1 MAGRSR
7 MRRFSVPSPRHP
19 RDDTAVTLS
28 TLLRRLGRLARPLF
42 RPDWDEEQK
51 AASRLASRVDSLQRL
66 PEVTAT
72 HAAALAALRDSVEA
86 VKGREVV
93 HLRRQMMELRRA
105 VLAHTRITGKAL
117 HHAEFLDEHAS
128 QAYALERLLERARRT
143 GRPLLAGPWTGEVG
157 FEVLYW
163 VPFLRKLKTRL
174 PEGAQLHVL
183 SRGGAAPWYSGI
195 ASRYQDV
202 FDLVPPDEFRRET
215 ERETRKQRTIGAFD
229 RRLIREGSARL
240 GLSGPIVIH
249 PSLMYE
255 LLYPYWKDQLA
266 VRSLDDYL
274 APALLPAPDAPLPAG
289 LQLPASFVAARFYF
303 SQCFPD
309 TPANRAL
316 VRDVLTRVAAGRPV
330 VLLQTPFAVDD
341 HRDADVEIPGAL
353 SVSSYLT
360 PENNLAVQSAIIS
373 RADAFIGTYG
383 GFSYVAPLYRVPSIT
398 FYSEATFFEQHL
410 EFARRS
416 FTRAGAAPF
425 IVLHES
431 ERRLMDEL
439 LVPSR

>member
-1 MAGRSR
+1 MI
-7 MRRFSVPSPRHP
+7 
-19 RDDTAVTLS
+19 TQ
-28 TLLRRLGRLARPLF
+28 TLLRRLGRLVRPLF
-42 RPDWDEEQK
+42 RPDWEEERK
-51 AASRLASRVDSLQRL
+51 TAARLASRLDALQRL
-66 PEVTAT
+66 PEVTAAQ
-72 HAAALAALRDSVEA
+72 AADLAGLRERFEA

-105 VLAHTRITGKAL
+105 VLAHTRITGKAM
-117 HHAEFLDEHAS
+117 HRAEFLDEHEVH
-128 QAYALERLLERARRT
+128 AYALERLLERARRT

-174 PEGAQLHVL
+174 PAGMELHVL
-183 SRGGAAPWYSGI
+183 SRGGAAPWYAGI

-215 ERETRKQRTIGAFD
+215 ERETRKQRTVGAFD
-229 RRLIREGSARL
+229 RRLIREGSSRL
-240 GLSGPIVIH
+240 GLSRPIVIH
-249 PSLMYE
+249 PSLMYG

-274 APALLPAPDAPLPAG
+274 APALLPAPDVPLPTG
-289 LQLPASFVAARFYF
+289 LRLPESFVAARFYF
-303 SQCFPD
+303 SQCFPN

-316 VRDVLTRVAAGRPV
+316 VHDVLKRVAGGRPV

-341 HRDADVEIPGAL
+341 HRDADLEAPGTV
-353 SVSSYLT
+353 SVAPFLT
-360 PENNLAVQSAIIS
+360 PANNLAVQSAIIS
-373 RADAFIGTYG
+373 RAQAFVGTYG
-383 GFSYVAPLYRVPSIT
+383 GFSYVAPLYGVPSMT
-398 FYSEATFFEQHL
+398 FYSDATFFEQHL

-416 FTRAGAAPF
+416 FARAGAAPF